1 MAAVMWIQMSSFL
14 LLMLQITANGHTL
27 SLFPAGDDDEVT
39 LPCKNAIHAQHECT
53 STTWFFSGS
62 RNQKAVELVIL
73 GKIVEDLQ
81 AKSDRLSVSR
91 NCSLVI
97 KKVTVEDVGLY
108 TCRQFNESGLQRGP
122 DFQVH
127 LSVIIMIE
135 HKNDDEVKLYCCV
148 FSYDHC
154 RHRVEWLYE
163 GKEEQ
168 PSDIEIKSGYCST
181 TLTFASSH
189 TESRFYE
196 SLKCK
201 ATNDYN
207 KKEQLFPFRLHSSYG
222 QSPFFI
228 VGYNNKNTKTN
239 RNENI
244 FNYFSCVSVSC
255 YKLLLSAHHNCTSDH
270 YHMFFTGS
278 SLPYIIVLVCL
289 VALLIVVAF
298 ITWKKGKGAN
308 ISRLNIS
315 TTTDDPED
323 GVNYASINYTKKA
336 NSKASAQVHNDE
348 GDTVTYSTVKAPSA
362 SLEVSTDPSN
372 LYSTITK

>member
-1 MAAVMWIQMSSFL
+1 MMAVLTWAKMFL
-14 LLMLQITANGHTL
+14 ILIWMLQLRVANGHTL

-135 HKNDDEVKLYCCV
+135 HKNNDEVNLYCCV

-168 PSDIEIKSGYCST
+168 PSNIEIKSGYCST
-181 TLTFASSH
+181 TLTFTSSH
-189 TESRFYE
+189 VESRFNK

-207 KKEQLFPFRLHSSYG
+207 KKEQLFPFRLHSSCVIAAEYG
-222 QSPFFI
+222 TRTTI
-228 VGYNNKNTKTN
+228 
-239 RNENI
+239 
-244 FNYFSCVSVSC
+244 SVSSNINNEAKQEDPR
-255 YKLLLSAHHNCTSDH
+255 YLLR
-270 YHMFFTGS
+270 
-278 SLPYIIVLVCL
+278 YIIVCTSL
-289 VALLIVVAF
+289 AGLLITFVTVT
-298 ITWKKGKGAN
+298 TWTKTKGNMN
-308 ISRLNIS
+308 IPQMEEN
-315 TTTDDPED
+315 TDCGED
-323 GVNYASINYTKKA
+323 
-336 NSKASAQVHNDE
+336 Q
-348 GDTVTYSTVKAPSA
+348 GDTVTCTTVKTSSSSTGVP
-362 SLEVSTDPSN
+362 TDPRN
-372 LYSTITK
+372 PL